1 MTRIPDRPVVPA
13 KAGSFSRGLQPCIP
27 LLLSLV
33 LAMPVLAAR
42 AQDAPLP
49 AWNQLSD
56 AQRDELIAPLR
67 DRWDRSPEDR
77 AHMLE
82 RAQRWRSM
90 SPADRKDAERGMRRW
105 ERMDPARRAQM
116 QVLFD
121 KTRDMPPQQR
131 RETFALFRALL
142 PLDAAHREALLKQW
156 KAMTPAQRDAWVDA
170 HEPPRR
176 GPGPKHGSSPG
187 PDDHGPDDD

>member
-1 MTRIPDRPVVPA
+1 MTHTPHRSVVPA

-121 KTRDMPPQQR
+121 KTRDMPPEQR
-131 RETFALFRALL
+131 HMTFALFRALL
-142 PLDAAHREALLKQW
+142 PLDAAGRKALLQQW
-156 KAMTPAQRDAWVDA
+156 KAMTPAQRETWMET
-170 HEPPRR
+170 HEPPHHGPGGKHGPGPGER
-176 GPGPKHGSSPG
+176 GPGA
-187 PDDHGPDDD
+187 D